1 MSGGGPHSPSGLGRR
16 RKALQIICSETAAH
30 AHGVVVG
37 FLTVPS
43 ICWSKQALEAEE
55 FLRKGGLELQSM
67 VPVNVAF
74 LENKILYS
82 SQDEGI
88 TGLGWAL
95 IQYN

>member
-55 FLRKGGLELQSM
+55 FQSM